1 MRPYVMRV
9 FVAAAILGGFV
20 GLSSVTRAASVTAP
34 AAKELKLELKWTPK
48 EAPDLP
54 TLDLTGG
61 INSFEFPAFAD
72 KREKPTH
79 IGENPEKETTV
90 VTSSD
95 VPAFVHGVLRTE
107 LKGLGFEFKDSGAD
121 RVLKGEL
128 LHFWAR
134 DAGSYSATVRVKFTV
149 LDGTTE
155 VWTGI
160 VQGTGENWG
169 RSLKAINFTE
179 TFSGAISDLMV
190 KLLQT
195 PEFKAALKKNK
206 S

>member
-1 MRPYVMRV
+1 MRPYATRV
-9 FVAAAILGGFV
+9 FVAAMILGGFV
-20 GLSSVTRAASVTAP
+20 PLSPGSSAVIATAP
-34 AAKELKLELKWTPK
+34 AAKEFKLELKWTPK
-48 EAPDLP
+48 EAPQLP

-61 INSFEFPAFAD
+61 INSLEFPAFTD

-79 IGENPEKETTV
+79 IGENPEKDTTV
-90 VTSSD
+90 VTASD

-107 LKGLGFEFKDSGAD
+107 LKGLGLEFKDSGAD

-134 DAGSYSATVRVKFTV
+134 DAGSYSATVRVKFSV
-149 LDGTTE
+149 LDGGNE
-155 VWTGI
+155 IWTGI

-179 TFSGAISDLMV
+179 TYSGAISDLLV
-190 KLLQT
+190 KLLMT

>member
-9 FVAAAILGGFV
+9 FVAAVVLGGFV
-20 GLSSVTRAASVTAP
+20 TLSPVSSAAIA
-34 AAKELKLELKWTPK
+34 AAKEFKLELKWTPK

-54 TLDLTGG
+54 ALDLTGG
-61 INSFEFPAFAD
+61 INSLEFPALVD
-72 KREKPTH
+72 KREKPTQ
-79 IGENPEKETTV
+79 IGENPEKETTI

-107 LKGLGFEFKDSGAD
+107 LKGLGLEFKDSGAD

-149 LDGTTE
+149 LDGGAE
-155 VWTGI
+155 VWTGM

-195 PEFKAALKKNK
+195 PEFKAALKKSK